1 MSTDTTPVEQRPP
14 MPVNVRSEQPCRK
27 VLILTPSLP
36 YPPIWGFGIRVYQFL
51 RLLARNHRV
60 HLLTFAGPN
69 DAERIA
75 HLETVCEAVHT
86 VPGVPDMESNKRRGQ
101 VASLLSPVS
110 FQRRNLTSS
119 AMQHKLDEICAQHN
133 YDVVQVESSQLAG
146 YRFDPRAAVVLD
158 EHNIEYELLYRMYA
172 SDRSPVRRAYNW
184 LEYRKF
190 RSEEIRSW
198 KEATGCVMTSA
209 REREMVREVSG
220 KKAVTVVPNAVDVHN
235 FVPSDAPVDSDSV
248 VMTGLMRYRPNSDAA
263 LFFLREVMPLILT
276 RRPNLVFY
284 VVGAGPPEELKRLA
298 GSNVVVTDTVLD
310 VRPYVH
316 KAAVFVVPLRMGSG
330 TRLKV
335 LEGLAM
341 AKPMVSTSLGCEG
354 IDVRHGEHLLVADEP
369 AHFADAVLK
378 LMSEPEL
385 GARLGRTGRELV
397 LQQYSWETVVEELE
411 RFYDE
416 LLSDRGAVGK

>member
-1 MSTDTTPVEQRPP
+1 MSAEAMPASPP
-14 MPVNVRSEQPCRK
+14 AGAPIAGERHKPCLK

-60 HLLTFAGPN
+60 HLLTFAGPG

-86 VPGVPDMESNKRRGQ
+86 VPGMRDNETGKRRSQ

-110 FQRRNLTSS
+110 FQRRNLTSA
-119 AMQHKLDEICAQHN
+119 AMQRKLDELCALHD
-133 YDVVQVESSQLAG
+133 YDVIQVESSQLAG
-146 YRFDPRAAVVLD
+146 YRFDPRAAFVLD

-172 SDRSPVRRAYNW
+172 SDRSPLRRAYNW

-190 RSEEIRSW
+190 RREEIRSW
-198 KEATGCVMTSA
+198 HEAAGCVMTSA
-209 REREMVREVSG
+209 REQEMVREIAG
-220 KKAVTVVPNAVDVHN
+220 RKPITVVPNAVDVHS
-235 FVPSDAPVDSDSV
+235 FVPSDTPVDPNAV

-263 LFFLREVMPLILT
+263 LYFIREVMPRILEK
-276 RRPNLVFY
+276 RPELVFY

-298 GSNVVVTDTVLD
+298 GPNVVVTDTVPD
-310 VRPYVH
+310 VRPYVYR
-316 KAAVFVVPLRMGSG
+316 AAAFVVPLRMGSG

-354 IDVRHGEHLLVADEP
+354 IDVKNGHHLLVADGPGE
-369 AHFADAVLK
+369 FAEAALRLLGD
-378 LMSEPEL
+378 PDL
-385 GARLGRTGRELV
+385 GARLGRSGRELV
-397 LQQYSWETVVEELE
+397 LRQYSWETVVEELE
-411 RFYDE
+411 RFYGQ
-416 LLSDRGAVGK
+416 LLGARGAAK